1 MRQIERGL
9 SKLRLLCAP
18 RTSAALVAC
27 VAAMS
32 FTSPARAE
40 PGDQLPGDGVFL
52 VGDDVAPGTYRTE
65 GPSNP
70 LILVFG
76 RVSELSTCSWLMHGT
91 TAASSED
98 IVNSNTSMGPMYVT
112 IPATVAAFETRNC
125 KLWMRVS

>member
-1 MRQIERGL
+1 MPLAVRPLAGFIA
-9 SKLRLLCAP
+9 CA
-18 RTSAALVAC
+18 AAISLA
-27 VAAMS
+27 
-32 FTSPARAE
+32 SPAIAE
-40 PGDQLPGDGVFL
+40 PGDQFPDDGLFL
-52 VGDDVAPGTYRTE
+52 VGVDIAPGTYRTE

-76 RVSELSTCSWLMHGT
+76 RVSELSTCAWLMHST
-91 TAASSED
+91 PAASAED

>member
-1 MRQIERGL
+1 MPHAFR
-9 SKLRLLCAP
+9 A
-18 RTSAALVAC
+18 SAALVAC
-27 VAAMS
+27 AAAIS
-32 FTSPARAE
+32 LASPAGAE
-40 PGDQLPGDGVFL
+40 PGDQFPGDGVFL
-52 VGDDVAPGTYRTE
+52 VGTDIAPGTYRTE

-91 TAASSED
+91 PAASAED

>member
-1 MRQIERGL
+1 MRLAAR
-9 SKLRLLCAP
+9 A
-18 RTSAALVAC
+18 SAGFIAWVASISL
-27 VAAMS
+27 AS
-32 FTSPARAE
+32 SARAE
-40 PGDQLPGDGVFL
+40 PGDQIPGDGVFL
-52 VGDDVAPGTYRTE
+52 VGIDVAPGTYRTE

-76 RVSELSTCSWLMHGT
+76 RVSELSTCSWLMHST
-91 TAASSED
+91 PAASAED